1 MPYVELHAHSSYSF
15 LDGASL
21 PEELAVR
28 AAELGYPALALTDHD
43 GVYGS
48 LEFAHAAKHFGV
60 RPITGAELTLA
71 DRSHVT
77 VLVETAKGY
86 ANLCRLITAAHAHTR
101 PEGKETQPP
110 ADPALDQ
117 ALLEELNEGLVCL
130 SGCARHGLAVR
141 NPNGAARLA
150 RAFGR
155 ERFFV
160 ELQRPYE
167 RGDARRNAGLRD
179 LAASLGVPTIVTGDV
194 HAHHLRRAALQDV
207 LVAIRHR
214 SSLDGCEAER
224 RGNHECVLLSPA
236 EMVERFPEDRA
247 AVARTVELA
256 ERLRFDLTEEL
267 GYRYPDFSDS
277 PEPAIVQLAHV
288 CKRTFEDRY
297 PRGHKLRREARAR
310 LDEELKLIDE
320 LGLAGFFLLHW
331 DVLELARECAL
342 EVRGRDSPRHALP
355 PGRGRGSSVGSL
367 VCYLTGLS
375 HVDPVGAELSLGR
388 FLNRELD
395 SVPDIDLDFPRD
407 IREKLIV
414 AVTER
419 YGREH
424 AALVASFSTYRSRGA
439 IRDVGKA
446 LGLPYAELERIAR
459 VSEGWNAKRVAEEL
473 QQLPDADRKLLSPRW
488 RAFGELCHEIAGL
501 PRHIS
506 QHPGGMVISS
516 RPLVELVP
524 VQPAAMA
531 GRQMCQWD
539 KDSCADA
546 GFLKIDLLGLGMLS
560 AVEDCVDQIARLQ
573 GKPIDLSRIPLD
585 DKAVYEEIQRAD
597 TIGDF
602 QIESRAQ
609 MQSLLRTRPENIDDL
624 TVQVALVRPG
634 PIQGKAVHPYIEH
647 RQRLREDPSFVPP
660 VDHPL
665 LADCLRSTLGVVVFQ
680 DQVLEVAIALAGF
693 SVGEAEGLRR
703 AMSRKRSHDALEAY
717 RERFVEGALRKGV
730 DAETADMVY
739 DKLVGFSGFGF
750 PKSHAAAFG
759 LLAYQSAWLRHH
771 YPAEFL
777 CALLNAQPMG
787 FYPPATLVR
796 DGQRRGVETRPP
808 DVNVSAAK
816 CAVEDGAVR
825 IGIDYVNGIGE
836 DRGGGCRRGA
846 RAGANRSPSVR
857 DLAQRTQLSEHG
869 LETLIVAGACDC
881 FELPRRQLLWQLG
894 LVPRSQSV
902 PGSGGEEKQLALP
915 LDPTAATPELPEP
928 TVWERMLADYR
939 TTNLSVGVHPHG
951 APACASAGWR
961 DLLARPRERAGP
973 RAGGDRGN
981 GCRTA
986 AARDRE
992 RRRLHADRG
1001 RVRPGQP
1008 DRAAVGLRQA
1018 PSDRPRRAAHPRA
1031 RPLRTDRAQP
1041 ERPRPLARDTRAAR
1055 APDLAGVRSG
1065 RQPARAPTT
1074 SATADSVG
1082 LRRLLIGSRCSIER
1096 PSCALRLKAV
1106 LTSATWVNACGKLP
1120 SWRRVSGSHS
1130 SASRPRSLRRSR
1142 SRSKDLLGLVVPS
1155 LEREIVG
1162 EPEGAR
1168 EERALAGRQPVDGP
1182 CLFVVRCTGRR
1193 ARRARGHARS
1203 PRPCRPCAG
1212 RPPGGSRRAGSSAG
1226 SRPAASSRTTA

>member
-1 MPYVELHAHSSYSF
+1 MTVELQPEFPHRTRKKDKLSPGVAKSTSVPYIELHAHSSYSF

-21 PEELAVR
+21 PEELAVS

-101 PEGKETQPP
+101 WVGKESQPA

-117 ALLEELNEGLVCL
+117 RLLEELNEGLVCL

-141 NPNGAARLA
+141 NPNAAARLA
-150 RAFGR
+150 RAFDR

-179 LAASLGVPTIVTGDV
+179 LAELLGVPTIVTGDV
-194 HAHHLRRAALQDV
+194 HAHHLRRAPLQDV

-214 SSLDGCEAER
+214 SALDGCEAER

-236 EMVERFPEDRA
+236 EVVERFPEDRA
-247 AVARTVELA
+247 AVTRTLELA

-288 CKRTFEDRY
+288 CNRAFEERY
-297 PRGHKLRREARAR
+297 PRSHRLRQQARAR
-310 LDEELKLIDE
+310 LEDELKLIDE

-473 QQLPDADRKLLSPRW
+473 QLLPDADRKMMSPRW
-488 RAFGELCHEIAGL
+488 RAFAELCREIAGL

-531 GRQMCQWD
+531 GRQVCQWD

-597 TIGDF
+597 TVGDF

-634 PIQGKAVHPYIEH
+634 PIQGKAVHPYIDH

-665 LADCLRSTLGVVVFQ
+665 LAECLRSTLGVVVFQ

-717 RERFVEGALRKGV
+717 RERFVAGALQKGV
-730 DAETADMVY
+730 DVRTADMVY

-771 YPAEFL
+771 HPAEFL
-777 CALLNAQPMG
+777 CSLLNAQPMG

-808 DVNVSAAK
+808 DVNVSSAK
-816 CAVEDGAVR
+816 CTVEEGAVR
-825 IGIDYVNGIGE
+825 IGVDYVNGIGE
-836 DRGGGCRRGA
+836 AEAKAVVEERERDGA
-846 RAGANRSPSVR
+846 FQSVR

-869 LETLIVAGACDC
+869 LETLVVSGACDC
-881 FELPRRQLLWQLG
+881 FEESEEDPSSGSFRRQLLWQLG
-894 LVPRSQSV
+894 LVPRAHSV

-915 LDPTAATPELPEP
+915 LDPTTATPELPEP

-939 TTNLSVGVHPHG
+939 TTNLSVGVHPLELLRAHL
-951 APACASAGWR
+951 PAGVISSR
-961 DLLARPRERAGP
+961 DLEQA
-973 RAGGDRGN
+973 
-981 GCRTA
+981 
-986 AARDRE
+986 
-992 RRRLHADRG
+992 
-1001 RVRPGQP
+1001 P
-1008 DRAAVGLRQA
+1008 DRAQVSIAGMAVARQRPA
-1018 PSDRPRRAAHPRA
+1018 TANGVVFMLIEDEFGAVNLIVPPSVYDKHRAIVRGEPLILA
-1031 RPLRTDRAQP
+1031 RGRF
-1041 ERPRPLARDTRAAR
+1041 ERIERNQNVLVHSLETLGPLAR
-1055 APDLAGVRSG
+1055 
-1065 RQPARAPTT
+1065 Q
-1074 SATADSVG
+1074 
-1082 LRRLLIGSRCSIER
+1082 
-1096 PSCALRLKAV
+1096 
-1106 LTSATWVNACGKLP
+1106 
-1120 SWRRVSGSHS
+1120 VSQ
-1130 SASRPRSLRRSR
+1130 
-1142 SRSKDLLGLVVPS
+1142 
-1155 LEREIVG
+1155 
-1162 EPEGAR
+1162 EPEVGASLPG
-1168 EERALAGRQPVDGP
+1168 AHH
-1182 CLFVVRCTGRR
+1182 F
-1193 ARRARGHARS
+1193 GHR
-1203 PRPCRPCAG
+1203 
-1212 RPPGGSRRAGSSAG
+1212 
-1226 SRPAASSRTTA
+1226 

>member
-1 MPYVELHAHSSYSF
+1 MTTPYVELHAHSSYSF

-21 PEELAVR
+21 PEELAVA
-28 AAELGYPALALTDHD
+28 AAEHGYPALALTDHD
-43 GVYGS
+43 GLYGS

-60 RPITGAELTLA
+60 RAITGAELTLA

-77 VLVETAKGY
+77 VLVETPQGY

-101 PEGKETQPP
+101 PPGKESQPP
-110 ADPALDQ
+110 GEPALDQ
-117 ALLEELNEGLVCL
+117 QLLEELNDGLVCL

-141 NPNGAARLA
+141 NPNAAARLA

-155 ERFFV
+155 DRFFV
-160 ELQRPYE
+160 ELQRPFE
-167 RGDARRNAGLRD
+167 RGDARRNALLRD
-179 LAASLGVPTIVTGDV
+179 LAANLGVPTIATGDV
-194 HAHHLRRAALQDV
+194 HAHHARRATLQDA
-207 LVAIRHR
+207 LVAIRNR
-214 SSLDGCEAER
+214 TSLDGCERER
-224 RGNHECVLLSPA
+224 RGNHESVLLAPGA
-236 EMVERFPEDRA
+236 MLDRFPDDRD

-256 ERLRFDLTEEL
+256 ARLTFDLTQEL
-267 GYRYPDFSDS
+267 GYRYPDFSDT

-288 CKRTFEDRY
+288 CNRAFDERY
-297 PRGHKLRREARAR
+297 PPADAVLRAQARAR
-310 LDEELKLIDE
+310 LDDELKLIDE

-331 DVLELARECAL
+331 DVLELARECAR

-375 HVDPVGAELSLGR
+375 HVDPVAGELSLGR
-388 FLNRELD
+388 FLNRELNA
-395 SVPDIDLDFPRD
+395 VPDIDLDFPRD

-424 AALVASFSTYRSRGA
+424 AALVASFATYRSRGA

-473 QQLPDADRKLLSPRW
+473 ALLPDAQRKLLSPRW
-488 RAFGELCHEIAGL
+488 RAFADLCHEIAGL

-560 AVEDCVDQIARLQ
+560 AVEDCVDQIARLR
-573 GKPIDLSRIPLD
+573 GETIDLSRIPLD
-585 DKAVYEEIQRAD
+585 DPAVYEDIQNAD
-597 TIGDF
+597 TVGAF

-609 MQSLLRTRPENIDDL
+609 MQSLLRTRPETIDDL

-634 PIQGKAVHPYIEH
+634 PIQGKAVHPYVDH
-647 RQRLREDPSFVPP
+647 RGRLREDPDFVPP

-717 RERFVEGALRKGV
+717 RDRFVAGALGKGV
-730 DAETADMVY
+730 DEATANLVY

-759 LLAYQSAWLRHH
+759 LLAYQSTWLRHH

-825 IGIDYVNGIGE
+825 IGIEYVNGIAEE
-836 DRGGGCRRGA
+836 DAQALVAERERGRPFA
-846 RAGANRSPSVR
+846 SVR

-869 LETLIVAGACDC
+869 LQTLIVAGACDC
-881 FELPRRQLLWQLG
+881 FGLPRRELLWELG
-894 LVPRSQSV
+894 LVPRTRSV
-902 PGSGGEEKQLALP
+902 PGSGGESRQLALP
-915 LDPTAATPELPEP
+915 LDPTTVTPRLPEP
-928 TVWERMLADYR
+928 TVWEQMLADYR
-939 TTNLSVGVHPHG
+939 TTNLSVGVHPLSLLRPHLPEGVLSSEELAQQPNRANVSVAGMAVARQRPATANGVVFMLIEDELGTVNLILPPGVYDRHRAIVRGEPLILAHG
-951 APACASAGWR
+951 R
-961 DLLARPRERAGP
+961 FERV
-973 RAGGDRGN
+973 
-981 GCRTA
+981 
-986 AARDRE
+986 E
-992 RRRLHADRG
+992 RNQNIL
-1001 RVRPGQP
+1001 VRSLETLG
-1008 DRAAVGLRQA
+1008 
-1018 PSDRPRRAAHPRA
+1018 
-1031 RPLRTDRAQP
+1031 
-1041 ERPRPLARDTRAAR
+1041 PLARRVASEED
-1055 APDLAGVRSG
+1055 VY
-1065 RQPARAPTT
+1065 
-1074 SATADSVG
+1074 
-1082 LRRLLIGSRCSIER
+1082 GS
-1096 PSCALRLKAV
+1096 
-1106 LTSATWVNACGKLP
+1106 LP
-1120 SWRRVSGSHS
+1120 SAHH
-1130 SASRPRSLRRSR
+1130 
-1142 SRSKDLLGLVVPS
+1142 
-1155 LEREIVG
+1155 
-1162 EPEGAR
+1162 
-1168 EERALAGRQPVDGP
+1168 
-1182 CLFVVRCTGRR
+1182 F
-1193 ARRARGHARS
+1193 GHR
-1203 PRPCRPCAG
+1203 
-1212 RPPGGSRRAGSSAG
+1212 
-1226 SRPAASSRTTA
+1226 

>member
-1 MPYVELHAHSSYSF
+1 MPYVELHAHSAYSF
-15 LDGASL
+15 LDGASQ
-21 PEELAVR
+21 PEELAAK
-28 AAELGYPALALTDHD
+28 AAELDYTALALTDHD

-60 RPITGAELTLA
+60 RPITGAELTL
-71 DRSHVT
+71 DGGSHVT
-77 VLVETAKGY
+77 LLVESAQGY
-86 ANLCRLITAAHAHTR
+86 ANLCRLVTYAHARTR
-101 PEGKETQPP
+101 PKEGRDPLPP
-110 ADPALDQ
+110 S
-117 ALLEELNEGLVCL
+117 LEQHRLEQLHEGLVCL
-130 SGCARHGLAVR
+130 SGCARHGLAV
-141 NPNGAARLA
+141 NDPNAAAQLA
-150 RAFGR
+150 RVFGP

-167 RGDARRNAGLRD
+167 RGDTRRNAELRS
-179 LAASLGVPTIVTGDV
+179 LAEMLKVQTVVTGDT
-194 HAHHLRRAALQDV
+194 HAHDVRRAALQDV
-207 LVAIRHR
+207 LVAIRCR
-214 SSLDGCEAER
+214 TSLDGCERER
-224 RGNHECVLLSPA
+224 RGNHECVLAAPQD
-236 EMVERFPEDRA
+236 MHDRFPDDRD

-256 ERLRFDLTEEL
+256 ERLTFDLTQEL
-267 GYRYPDFSDS
+267 GYRYPDFSDGV
-277 PEPAIVQLAHV
+277 EPAIVQLRGV
-288 CKRTFEDRY
+288 CECAFAERY
-297 PRGHKLRREARAR
+297 SGLNGHKRRVRER
-310 LDEELKLIDE
+310 LEEELVLIDE

-331 DVLELARECAL
+331 EVLELAREIAY
-342 EVRGRDSPRHALP
+342 EVRGPGSMRHVLP

-375 HVDPVGAELSLGR
+375 HVDPVANNLSLGR
-388 FLNRELD
+388 FLNRELS

-414 AVTER
+414 GVTER

-424 AALVASFSTYRSRGA
+424 ASLVASFATYRSRGA
-439 IRDVGKA
+439 IRDIGKA
-446 LGLPYAELERIAR
+446 LGLPFADLERLAKLTD
-459 VSEGWNAKRVAEEL
+459 GWNAARVAEEVAM
-473 QQLPDADRKLLSPRW
+473 LPDAQQKLTSPRW
-488 RAFGELCHEIAGL
+488 RAFAELCTEIAGL

-506 QHPGGMVISS
+506 QHPGGMVIST

-524 VQPAAMA
+524 VQPAAME
-531 GRQMCQWD
+531 GRQLCQWD

-560 AVEDCVDQIARLQ
+560 AVEDCIDQIARLQ
-573 GKPIDLSRIPLD
+573 GTPIDLSRIPLD

-647 RQRLREDPSFVPP
+647 RQRLREDAAFVPP

-680 DQVLEVAIALAGF
+680 DQVLDVAIALAGF

-703 AMSRKRSHDALEAY
+703 AMSRKRSHAALEAY

-730 DAETADMVY
+730 DRETADMVY

-771 YPAEFL
+771 HPAEFL

-816 CAVEDGAVR
+816 CALENGAVR
-825 IGIDYVNGIGE
+825 IGIDYVNGIGAE
-836 DRGGGCRRGA
+836 DAAAVVAEREQGEPFA
-846 RAGANRSPSVR
+846 SVR
-857 DLAQRTQLSEHG
+857 DLAQRTQLSAHG

-894 LVPRSQSV
+894 LVPRSQTV

-915 LDPTAATPELPEP
+915 LDPTTAMPELPEP

-939 TTNLSVGVHPHG
+939 TTNLSVGVHPMELLRAHL
-951 APACASAGWR
+951 PAGVISSH
-961 DLLARPRERAGP
+961 DLE
-973 RAGGDRGN
+973 N
-981 GCRTA
+981 T
-986 AARDRE
+986 
-992 RRRLHADRG
+992 
-1001 RVRPGQP
+1001 P
-1008 DRAAVGLRQA
+1008 DRAQVAIAGMAVARQRPA
-1018 PSDRPRRAAHPRA
+1018 TANGVVFMLIEDEFGPVNLIVPPSVYDKHRAIVRGEPLVLA
-1031 RPLRTDRAQP
+1031 RGRF
-1041 ERPRPLARDTRAAR
+1041 ERIERNQNVLVSSLETLGPLARRI
-1055 APDLAGVRSG
+1055 SEE
-1065 RQPARAPTT
+1065 
-1074 SATADSVG
+1074 SEVG
-1082 LRRLLIGSRCSIER
+1082 AS
-1096 PSCALRLKAV
+1096 
-1106 LTSATWVNACGKLP
+1106 LP
-1120 SWRRVSGSHS
+1120 SAHH
-1130 SASRPRSLRRSR
+1130 
-1142 SRSKDLLGLVVPS
+1142 
-1155 LEREIVG
+1155 
-1162 EPEGAR
+1162 
-1168 EERALAGRQPVDGP
+1168 
-1182 CLFVVRCTGRR
+1182 F
-1193 ARRARGHARS
+1193 GHR
-1203 PRPCRPCAG
+1203 
-1212 RPPGGSRRAGSSAG
+1212 
-1226 SRPAASSRTTA
+1226 

>member
-1 MPYVELHAHSSYSF
+1 MTIELQPEFPHRTRKRERFPLEGSRPPVSGSEPQSTTRRSKTVPYVELHAHSSYSF

-28 AAELGYPALALTDHD
+28 AAELEYPALALTDHD

-60 RPITGAELTLA
+60 RPITGAEVTLA

-77 VLVETAKGY
+77 LLVETPKGY
-86 ANLCRLITAAHAHTR
+86 ANLCRLLTAAHAHTR
-101 PEGKETQPP
+101 PSGKEAQPP

-117 ALLEELNEGLVCL
+117 RLLEELNDGLVCL

-141 NPNGAARLA
+141 NSNGAARLA
-150 RAFGR
+150 HVFGPD
-155 ERFFV
+155 RFFV

-179 LAASLGVPTIVTGDV
+179 LAESLGVPTIVTGDV
-194 HAHHLRRAALQDV
+194 HAHNARRAALQDV
-207 LVAIRHR
+207 LVAVRNR

-236 EMVERFPEDRA
+236 EIVERFPEDRR

-256 ERLRFDLTEEL
+256 ERLRFDLTQEL

-277 PEPAIVQLAHV
+277 PEPAIVQLAQV

-297 PRGHKLRREARAR
+297 PPGHKLRREARAR
-310 LDEELKLIDE
+310 LEDELKLIDE

-331 DVLELARECAL
+331 DVLELARDCAL
-342 EVRGRDSPRHALP
+342 QVRGRDSPRHALP

-414 AVTER
+414 AVTEH
-419 YGREH
+419 YGRDH
-424 AALVASFSTYRSRGA
+424 AALVASFATYRSRGA

-473 QQLPDADRKLLSPRW
+473 QLLPDADRKLVSPRW
-488 RAFGELCHEIAGL
+488 RAFAELCQEIAGL

-539 KDSCADA
+539 KDSCSDA

-560 AVEDCVDQIARLQ
+560 AVEDCVDQIARLR
-573 GKPIDLSRIPLD
+573 GTPIDLSRIPLD
-585 DKAVYEEIQRAD
+585 DPAVYDEIQRAD
-597 TIGDF
+597 TVGDF

-609 MQSLLRTRPENIDDL
+609 MQSLLRTKPESIDDL

-647 RQRLREDPSFVPP
+647 RQRLREDPGFVPP

-665 LADCLRSTLGVVVFQ
+665 LSDCLHATLGVVVFQ

-717 RERFVEGALRKGV
+717 RERFVQGALHKGV
-730 DAETADMVY
+730 DEETADLVY

-771 YPAEFL
+771 HPAEFL

-816 CAVEDGAVR
+816 CTVEDGAVR

-836 DRGGGCRRGA
+836 DEAVAVAAERERGPF
-846 RAGANRSPSVR
+846 RSIR
-857 DLAQRTQLSEHG
+857 DLAQRTQLSDHA
-869 LETLIVAGACDC
+869 LETLIVSGATDC
-881 FELPRRQLLWQLG
+881 FGMPRRRLLWQLG
-894 LVPRSQSV
+894 LVPRSRSV

-915 LDPTAATPELPEP
+915 LDPTAVTPELPEP

-939 TTNLSVGVHPHG
+939 TTSLSVGVHPMELLRAHLPQG
-951 APACASAGWR
+951 VISSR
-961 DLLARPRERAGP
+961 DLDSASDRATVAVAGMAVARQRPATANGVVFMLIEDEFGAVNLIVPPSVYDRHRAIVRGEPLILARGRFERI
-973 RAGGDRGN
+973 
-981 GCRTA
+981 
-986 AARDRE
+986 E
-992 RRRLHADRG
+992 RNQNVL
-1001 RVRPGQP
+1001 VRSLETLG
-1008 DRAAVGLRQA
+1008 
-1018 PSDRPRRAAHPRA
+1018 
-1031 RPLRTDRAQP
+1031 
-1041 ERPRPLARDTRAAR
+1041 PLARQVSRETE
-1055 APDLAGVRSG
+1055 
-1065 RQPARAPTT
+1065 
-1074 SATADSVG
+1074 VG
-1082 LRRLLIGSRCSIER
+1082 AS
-1096 PSCALRLKAV
+1096 
-1106 LTSATWVNACGKLP
+1106 LP
-1120 SWRRVSGSHS
+1120 SAHH
-1130 SASRPRSLRRSR
+1130 
-1142 SRSKDLLGLVVPS
+1142 
-1155 LEREIVG
+1155 
-1162 EPEGAR
+1162 
-1168 EERALAGRQPVDGP
+1168 
-1182 CLFVVRCTGRR
+1182 F
-1193 ARRARGHARS
+1193 GHR
-1203 PRPCRPCAG
+1203 
-1212 RPPGGSRRAGSSAG
+1212 
-1226 SRPAASSRTTA
+1226 